1 MDDKSD
7 RFFTLSKI
15 EVRDTIH
22 INSWK
27 YGEELGGGVFQTI
40 DIKAY
45 RGLKNITLQNLSRV
59 NILVG
64 ENNTG
69 KTSIVQIKQKS
80 LEFD

>member
-1 MDDKSD
+1 M
-7 RFFTLSKI
+7 
-15 EVRDTIH
+15 
-22 INSWK
+22 
-27 YGEELGGGVFQTI
+27 FQTI

-69 KTSIVQIKQKS
+69 KTSI
-80 LEFD
+80 LEAIQLLRDPESGQCFVNCKKTST

>member
-1 MDDKSD
+1 M
-7 RFFTLSKI
+7 
-15 EVRDTIH
+15 
-22 INSWK
+22 
-27 YGEELGGGVFQTI
+27 FQTI

-69 KTSIVQIKQKS
+69 KTSTKEYNGAKCKKDIKIES
-80 LEFD
+80 

>member
-1 MDDKSD
+1 MLPPATIIAISHKMGYD
-7 RFFTLSKI
+7 I
-15 EVRDTIH
+15 IH

-27 YGEELGGGVFQTI
+27 YGEKLGGGMFQTI

-69 KTSIVQIKQKS
+69 KTST
-80 LEFD
+80 

>member
-1 MDDKSD
+1 M
-7 RFFTLSKI
+7 
-15 EVRDTIH
+15 
-22 INSWK
+22 
-27 YGEELGGGVFQTI
+27 FQTI

-69 KTSIVQIKQKS
+69 KTSIIRSDTDFKRSGGSGQCSVNCKKTS
-80 LEFD
+80 T

>member
-1 MDDKSD
+1 M
-7 RFFTLSKI
+7 
-15 EVRDTIH
+15 
-22 INSWK
+22 
-27 YGEELGGGVFQTI
+27 FQTI

-69 KTSIVQIKQKS
+69 KTSI
-80 LEFD
+80 LEAILFSGTGRTKGYSNLCDRL

>member
-1 MDDKSD
+1 M
-7 RFFTLSKI
+7 LSPATIIAISHKMGYDI
-15 EVRDTIH
+15 IH

-27 YGEELGGGVFQTI
+27 YGEELGGGMFQTI

-69 KTSIVQIKQKS
+69 KTST
-80 LEFD
+80 

>member
-1 MDDKSD
+1 M
-7 RFFTLSKI
+7 KI
-15 EVRDTIH
+15 QG
-22 INSWK
+22 K
-27 YGEELGGGVFQTI
+27 ELGGGMFQTI

-69 KTSIVQIKQKS
+69 KTSI
-80 LEFD
+80 LEAIQLLREPEVVDNVLSIAKNVNLGI

>member
-1 MDDKSD
+1 M
-7 RFFTLSKI
+7 
-15 EVRDTIH
+15 
-22 INSWK
+22 
-27 YGEELGGGVFQTI
+27 FQTI

-69 KTSIVQIKQKS
+69 KTSILEAIQLLRDPEVVDNVLSIAKKRQPRNIMVQSVRKI
-80 LEFD
+80 

>member
-1 MDDKSD
+1 M
-7 RFFTLSKI
+7 
-15 EVRDTIH
+15 
-22 INSWK
+22 
-27 YGEELGGGVFQTI
+27 FQTI

-45 RGLKNITLQNLSRV
+45 RGLKNITLQNLSSV